1 MATFQVVISDP
12 STGQSWQKEVD
23 GQDANRFVGRE
34 IGEEIDGGAVGLD
47 DFTIE
52 ITGGSDEAG
61 RPLRPDVK
69 GPGLKDV
76 LLTGG
81 TGFKPSRDGER
92 KRVSVR
98 GREISD
104 VVAQLNV
111 SVVSG
116 DGHVGVA
123 LGEVDPEDVDDADL
137 ADEAEEPEA
146 DVDEVE
152 DEDEEAAD
160 AEEGAEAEEAE
171 AEDTDEEGAEAEEDE
186 EEAESEEAEAAE
198 SEADE
203 DEAEEAEAEVA
214 DEDADEED
222 AEADAEA
229 EDAGEAEDDEE

>member
-12 STGQSWQKEVD
+12 RTGQSWQQEVD

-34 IGEEIDGGAVGLD
+34 IGEEVDGGAVGLD
-47 DFTIE
+47 GFTLE

-81 TGFKPSRDGER
+81 PGFKPTRDGER

-111 SVVSG
+111 SVVDG

-123 LGEVDPEDVDDADL
+123 LGEVDPEDVDDAEL
-137 ADEAEEPEA
+137 EASGAEPEEADE
-146 DVDEVE
+146 
-152 DEDEEAAD
+152 
-160 AEEGAEAEEAE
+160 AEAEEADEEE
-171 AEDTDEEGAEAEEDE
+171 AEAEGEDAEADEAEAEEDE
-186 EEAESEEAEAAE
+186 DAGADDGD
-198 SEADE
+198 EADE
-203 DEAEEAEAEVA
+203 E
-214 DEDADEED
+214 
-222 AEADAEA
+222 
-229 EDAGEAEDDEE
+229 

>member
-34 IGEEIDGGAVGLD
+34 IGEEVDGGAVGLD
-47 DFTIE
+47 GFTLE

-81 TGFKPSRDGER
+81 PGFKPTRDGER

-137 ADEAEEPEA
+137 ADEADESEA
-146 DVDEVE
+146 DVEEDEE
-152 DEDEEAAD
+152 PEDEEA
-160 AEEGAEAEEAE
+160 EEEA
-171 AEDTDEEGAEAEEDE
+171 AEEDE
-186 EEAESEEAEAAE
+186 EEAEEEAE
-198 SEADE
+198 
-203 DEAEEAEAEVA
+203 A
-214 DEDADEED
+214 DEDADEG
-222 AEADAEA
+222 ADEAEA
-229 EDAGEAEDDEE
+229 EEADEDADEDDEE